1 MKKEGKYSN
10 RKNKKATRRG
20 QMIDLIECDYKGDCK
35 RRQ

>member
-10 RKNKKATRRG
+10 RKNKKATRQDQIG
-20 QMIDLIECDYKGDCK
+20 GLIEFGYKRDCK